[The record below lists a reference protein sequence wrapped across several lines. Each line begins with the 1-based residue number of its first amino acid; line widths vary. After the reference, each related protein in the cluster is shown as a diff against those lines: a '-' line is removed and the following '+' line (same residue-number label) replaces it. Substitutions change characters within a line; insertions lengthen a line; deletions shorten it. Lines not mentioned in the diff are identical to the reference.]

1 MYTPEVEKKVESRLL
16 AAYIADNVNFEKACM
31 SGNSSL
37 IMSIVTDEMEK
48 NNLYTKGSKK
58 LHDDIVRM
66 INGKAK
72 ISQSVGSNILFFV
85 WNSRM
90 SGTGYGV
97 LQN

>member
-1 MYTPEVEKKVESRLL
+1 MYTPKTEKKVEDRLL
-16 AAYIADNVNFEKACM
+16 ATHITNNANFEKACM
-31 SGNSSL
+31 SGDSSL

-48 NNLYTKGSKK
+48 NNLHTKGSKK
-58 LHDDIVRM
+58 LHDDIIKM
-66 INGKAK
+66 INGKSK
-72 ISQSVGSNILFFV
+72 ISKSVGSNILFFV